1 MMRHELCAAENT
13 EMVSDD
19 IGNIRV
25 SMYRQKRKL
34 LPTTPQ
40 SLEEAIN
47 QVSNRNILT
56 NRNETFCHVD
66 TKSKIIYQY
75 MCP

>member
-1 MMRHELCAAENT
+1 MGLELCAAENT

-25 SMYRQKRKL
+25 SMCRQRRKL
-34 LPTTPQ
+34 LPRTPQ

-47 QVSNRNILT
+47 Q
-56 NRNETFCHVD
+56 
-66 TKSKIIYQY
+66 IINLVFW
-75 MCP
+75 CK